1 MPEEIQQQTQT
12 PPANPEPPKEQ
23 PKKAGISDAV
33 RAKFLGLAARLEDK
47 PKAPPAEPE
56 QKPQDPPKETPSE
69 DPAKKAAEPA
79 KLEEKPKEEPKK
91 KQAAP
96 KVMKAPPSQDPNV
109 IAKAAAEAAVA
120 AVEASRKQTPAAAK
134 EPEAEL
140 PKDIA
145 RKLDYYKELEGLDPK
160 YKGLT
165 QKVVEFSK
173 KGGIE
178 ERYVAEWEKANPG
191 QKFDADDEAHTSF
204 YEKYSPDYDE
214 DDLEV
219 AKEQVIERRAVDKAK
234 KAMEPK
240 LQEQQRKAVEESSR
254 EDLDSASAAIATST
268 LEAINKDLLTIA
280 QEKGDAGL
288 QEEDPLALQVATEVM
303 PRHEAV
309 AHEAIRL
316 FRGLAN
322 PSDRNPVH
330 SQISEIALGLNEA
343 IAGVVAQDPRNGMKP
358 VFRGTR
364 VVGYQQFAPLQEYAS
379 MSAEERK
386 AHWTVGEDE
395 VLAHIKAN
403 AGREAKSRYDQI
415 TAAAQKTFG
424 SKTRQ
429 GQPASTAKPDASKPT
444 ETTPAVKSPTIGS
457 GSSTPTPTAGESSK
471 AGVKSGSFAKAWA
484 GR

>member
-1 MPEEIQQQTQT
+1 MPEEIQTPQTPT

-23 PKKAGISDAV
+23 PKKTVLSDAV
-33 RAKFLGLAARLEDK
+33 RAKFLGLAARLDEK
-47 PKAPPAEPE
+47 PKPAEDEP
-56 QKPQDPPKETPSE
+56 KPQDLPKEAATGE
-69 DPAKKAAEPA
+69 PAKKADEPA
-79 KLEEKPKEEPKK
+79 KVDEKPKEEPKK
-91 KQAAP
+91 KQTP
-96 KVMKAPPSQDPNV
+96 PRVMKAPPSQDPGV

-120 AVEASRKQTPAAAK
+120 AVEASRKQAPAAK
-134 EPEAEL
+134 EPDPEL

-145 RKLDYYKELEGLDPK
+145 RKIDYYKELEELDPK
-160 YKGLT
+160 YKGIT
-165 QKVVEFSK
+165 QKVVEFSR

-178 ERYVAEWEKANPG
+178 ERYIAEWEKTNPG
-191 QKFDADDEAHTSF
+191 QKFDSDDEAHTPF
-204 YEKYSPDYDE
+204 YDKYSPDYEE

-219 AKEQVIERRAVDKAK
+219 AKEQVIERRAVEKAK

-240 LQEQQRKAVEESSR
+240 LQEQQRKAVEESSQG
-254 EDLDSASAAIATST
+254 DLDSASAAIATST

-288 QEEDPLALQVATEVM
+288 AEEDPLALQVATEVL
-303 PRHEAV
+303 PRYEAV

-316 FRGLAN
+316 FRNLSA
-322 PSDRNPVH
+322 PSNRNPVH
-330 SQISEIALGLNEA
+330 AQINDIALGLNEA
-343 IAGVVAQDPRNGMKP
+343 IANVVSQDPRQGMKP
-358 VFRGTR
+358 VFRGNR

-379 MSAEERK
+379 MSAEEKK

-429 GQPASTAKPDASKPT
+429 AQPAPAAKPASEKPT
-444 ETTPAVKSPTIGS
+444 ESTPAVKSPTIGS
-457 GSSTPTPTAGESSK
+457 GGSTPTPTAGESSK
-471 AGVKSGSFAKAWA
+471 SGFKTGSFAKAWA

>member
-23 PKKAGISDAV
+23 PKKPVISDAV
-33 RAKFLGLAARLEDK
+33 RSKFLGIAARLEDK
-47 PKAPPAEPE
+47 PKDKPAEPE
-56 QKPQDPPKETPSE
+56 QKPQDPPKETPPE

-79 KLEEKPKEEPKK
+79 KAEEKPKDEPKK

-96 KVMKAPPSQDPNV
+96 KVMKAPPSQDPQV

-120 AVEASRKQTPAAAK
+120 AVEASKKQTPATK
-134 EPEAEL
+134 EPEVEL

-145 RKLDYYKELEGLDPK
+145 RKLDYYKEMESLDPK
-160 YKGLT
+160 YKGIT

-178 ERYVAEWEKANPG
+178 ERYIAEWEKANPG
-191 QKFDADDEAHTSF
+191 QKFDADDETHSAF
-204 YEKYSPDYDE
+204 YEKHSPDYDE
-214 DDLEV
+214 DDLE
-219 AKEQVIERRAVDKAK
+219 AAREQVIERRVLEKANKAV
-234 KAMEPK
+234 EPK
-240 LQEQQRKAVEESSR
+240 LKEQQRKAAEESSR

-288 QEEDPLALQVATEVM
+288 QEEDPLALQVATEVL

-322 PSDRNPVH
+322 PSERNPVH
-330 SQISEIALGLNEA
+330 SQINQIALGLNEA
-343 IAGVVAQDPRNGMKP
+343 ISNVVAQDPRNGMKP
-358 VFRGTR
+358 VYRGTR
-364 VVGYQQFAPLQEYAS
+364 VVGYQQFAPLQEYAA
-379 MSAEERK
+379 MSAEEQK
-386 AHWTVGEDE
+386 AHWTIGEDE

-403 AGREAKSRYDQI
+403 AGREAKARYDQI

-424 SKTRQ
+424 AKTRQ
-429 GQPASTAKPDASKPT
+429 SQPASAAAPSATKPA
-444 ETTPAVKSPTIGS
+444 EATPAVKSPTIGS

-471 AGVKSGSFAKAWA
+471 SGSKGGSFAKAWL

>member
-1 MPEEIQQQTQT
+1 MPEEIQTPQTQT

-23 PKKAGISDAV
+23 PKKTVLSDAV
-33 RAKFLGLAARLEDK
+33 RARFLGLAARLDEK
-47 PKAPPAEPE
+47 SKPAEAE
-56 QKPQDPPKETPSE
+56 QKPQDPPKEASTE
-69 DPAKKAAEPA
+69 EPAKKAEETA
-79 KLEEKPKEEPKK
+79 KVEEKPKEEPKK

-96 KVMKAPPSQDPNV
+96 KVMKAPPSQDPGV

-120 AVEASRKQTPAAAK
+120 AVEASRKQTPVAK
-134 EPEAEL
+134 EPDPEL
-140 PKDIA
+140 PEDVA
-145 RKLDYYKELEGLDPK
+145 EDLPYYRELETMNPK
-160 YKGLT
+160 FEGIT
-165 QKVVEFSK
+165 AKVIEFSK

-178 ERYVAEWEKANPG
+178 ERYIAEWEKANPG
-191 QKFDADDEAHTSF
+191 QKFDADDDETHGAFYDKYAPKHTDRDLDAAKLKLIKREAV
-204 YEKYSPDYDE
+204 EE
-214 DDLEV
+214 
-219 AKEQVIERRAVDKAK
+219 AK

-240 LQEQQRKAVEESSR
+240 LQEQQRKAVEEGSQG
-254 EDLDSASAAIATST
+254 DLDSASAAIATST

-288 QEEDPLALQVATEVM
+288 AEEDPLALQVATEVL
-303 PRHEAV
+303 PRYEAV

-316 FRGLAN
+316 FRNLST
-322 PSDRNPVH
+322 PSARNPVH
-330 SQISEIALGLNEA
+330 AQINDIALGLNEA
-343 IAGVVAQDPRNGMKP
+343 ISNVVSQDPRQGMKP

-379 MSAEERK
+379 MSAEEKK
-386 AHWTVGEDE
+386 ARWTVGEDE

-429 GQPASTAKPDASKPT
+429 AQPAAAAKPAAEKPT
-444 ETTPAVKSPTIGS
+444 ESTPAVKSPTIGS
-457 GSSTPTPTAGESSK
+457 GGSTPTPTAGESSK
-471 AGVKSGSFAKAWA
+471 SGFKTGSFAKAWA

>member
-1 MPEEIQQQTQT
+1 MPEEIQTPQTPT

-23 PKKAGISDAV
+23 SKKTALSAAV
-33 RAKFLGLAARLEDK
+33 REKFLGLAARLDDK
-47 PKAPPAEPE
+47 PKPAEGEP
-56 QKPQDPPKETPSE
+56 KPQDPPKEASTE
-69 DPAKKAAEPA
+69 EPAKKADEPA
-79 KLEEKPKEEPKK
+79 KVEEKPKEEPKK
-91 KQAAP
+91 KQTAP
-96 KVMKAPPSQDPNV
+96 KVMKAPPSQDPGV

-120 AVEASRKQTPAAAK
+120 AVEASRKQAPAAK
-134 EPEAEL
+134 EPDPEL

-145 RKLDYYKELEGLDPK
+145 RKIDYYKELEELDPK
-160 YKGLT
+160 YKGIT
-165 QKVVEFSK
+165 QKVVEFSR

-178 ERYVAEWEKANPG
+178 ERYIAEWEKANPG
-191 QKFDADDEAHTSF
+191 QKFDSDDEAHTPF
-204 YEKYSPDYDE
+204 YDKYTPDYDE

-219 AKEQVIERRAVDKAK
+219 AKEQVIERRAVEKAK

-240 LQEQQRKAVEESSR
+240 LQEQQRKAVEESSQG
-254 EDLDSASAAIATST
+254 DLDSASASIATST

-288 QEEDPLALQVATEVM
+288 AEEDPLALQVATEVL
-303 PRHEAV
+303 PRYEAV

-316 FRGLAN
+316 FRNLSA
-322 PSDRNPVH
+322 PSSRNPVH
-330 SQISEIALGLNEA
+330 AQINDIALGLNEA
-343 IAGVVAQDPRNGMKP
+343 ISNVVSQDPRQGMKP

-364 VVGYQQFAPLQEYAS
+364 VVGYQQFASLQEYAS
-379 MSAEERK
+379 MSAEEKK

-429 GQPASTAKPDASKPT
+429 AQPTSTAKPASEKPA
-444 ETTPAVKSPTIGS
+444 ESTPSVKSPTIGS
-457 GSSTPTPTAGESSK
+457 GGATPTPTAGESSK
-471 AGVKSGSFAKAWA
+471 SGFKGGSFAKAWA